1 MKHKPISSK
10 NGGMIAKA
18 SKGLGK
24 ASTSA
29 FNKKGSHAYSPKRHV
44 MNKLKK

>member
-1 MKHKPISSK
+1 MKHKPIAGK
-10 NGGMIAKA
+10 AMGMSKA

-44 MNKLKK
+44 MNKLKR